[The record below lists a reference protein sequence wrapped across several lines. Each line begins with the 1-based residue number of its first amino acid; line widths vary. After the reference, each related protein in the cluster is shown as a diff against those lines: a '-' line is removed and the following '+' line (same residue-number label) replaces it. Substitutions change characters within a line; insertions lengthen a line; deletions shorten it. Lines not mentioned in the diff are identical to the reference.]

1 MQAEDELD
9 FLKEKEKAGLLKVGV
24 RTVGE
29 LLQLFPKRYEDRRQF
44 DAFPAQAGGD
54 ALCLR
59 GMVIDSMQKRFGA
72 KKGYYEV
79 VVEEPGGANVFGGGS
94 LSCRWFNMPFISKM
108 VAVGHEV
115 IVYGLSLI
123 HI

>member
-1 MQAEDELD
+1 MRAEDELD

-59 GMVIDSMQKRFGA
+59 GMVID
-72 KKGYYEV
+72 
-79 VVEEPGGANVFGGGS
+79 
-94 LSCRWFNMPFISKM
+94 
-108 VAVGHEV
+108 
-115 IVYGLSLI
+115 LSLI